1 MFSPIS
7 GAAVLARAAIVLRL
21 RTPEDRTMTARAL
34 AALSSRRRD
43 QIYSKI
49 SRIVHDFDHVNLAM
63 ERLGDTGCPAQDAL
77 QEILTTLKSQARP
90 RSHD

>member
-1 MFSPIS
+1 
-7 GAAVLARAAIVLRL
+7 
-21 RTPEDRTMTARAL
+21 MTAKAL

-43 QIYSKI
+43 QIYSNI

-77 QEILTTLKSQARP
+77 QEILETLKSRP
-90 RSHD
+90 RTSTHD

>member
-1 MFSPIS
+1 
-7 GAAVLARAAIVLRL
+7 
-21 RTPEDRTMTARAL
+21 MTARAL

-49 SRIVHDFDHVNLAM
+49 SRIVHDFDRVNLAM

-77 QEILTTLKSQARP
+77 QEIITTLKSRTHV
-90 RSHD
+90 STHD